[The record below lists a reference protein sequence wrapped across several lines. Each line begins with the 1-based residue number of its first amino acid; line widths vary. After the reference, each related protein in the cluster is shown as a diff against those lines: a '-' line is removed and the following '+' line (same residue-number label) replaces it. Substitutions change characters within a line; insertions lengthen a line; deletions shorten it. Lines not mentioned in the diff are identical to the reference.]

1 MLARFIALVLIM
13 IATPAAARPLDWS
26 AVPLPKLEGGAFAP
40 DAFAGKVVLVVN
52 TASFCGFTKQYA
64 GLEALWTRHRDGG
77 FVLLGVPSND
87 FGAQEPG
94 SSGEIAEFC
103 ETTFGI
109 DFPMLAKQPVVG
121 ADAHPLYRWA
131 AQQDAAAVPK
141 WNFHKLLIGRDGTLL
156 AAFPSGAE
164 PTGPEVTKA
173 VDAALAR

>member
-1 MLARFIALVLIM
+1 MLARLLALVLIM

-26 AVPLPKLEGGAFAP
+26 AVPLQKLEGGAFAA

-52 TASFCGFTKQYA
+52 TASFCGYTRQYA
-64 GLEALWTRHRDGG
+64 GLEELWSRHRDDG

-94 SSGEIAEFC
+94 SSGEIKEFC

-109 DFPMLAKQPVVG
+109 DFPMLAKQAVVG

-156 AAFPSGAE
+156 ASFPSAAE
-164 PTGPEVTKA
+164 PTGPEVTRA

>member
-1 MLARFIALVLIM
+1 MLARFLLLVLIM
-13 IATPAAARPLDWS
+13 TTTPAAASPLDWS
-26 AVPLPKLEGGAFAP
+26 ALPLPKIEGGAFTP

-52 TASFCGFTKQYA
+52 TASFCGYTKQYT
-64 GLEALWTRHRDGG
+64 GLEQLWAGHRDQG

-87 FGAQEPG
+87 FGAQD
-94 SSGEIAEFC
+94 FC

-109 DFPMLAKQPVVG
+109 DFPMLAKQVVVG
-121 ADAHPLYRWA
+121 GDAHPLYRWA
-131 AQQDAAAVPK
+131 ASQAAGAVPK

-156 AAFPSGAE
+156 AAFPSSTE

>member
-1 MLARFIALVLIM
+1 MLARFLLLVLIM
-13 IATPAAARPLDWS
+13 TTTPAAATPLDWS
-26 AVPLPKLEGGAFAP
+26 ALPLPKIEGGAFTP

-52 TASFCGFTKQYA
+52 TASFCGYTKQYS
-64 GLEALWTRHRDGG
+64 GLEQLWAGHRDQG

-94 SSGEIAEFC
+94 SADEIKDFC

-109 DFPMLAKQPVVG
+109 DFPMLAKQVVVG
-121 ADAHPLYRWA
+121 DTAHPLYRWA
-131 AQQDAAAVPK
+131 ASQAAGAVPK

-156 AAFPSGAE
+156 DAFPSSAE

-173 VDAALAR
+173 VEAALAR